1 MCPMD
6 ITNSI
11 ITASST
17 LLAVGI
23 TLYFTNRREKNNFLQ
38 DLKLKEYI
46 ELETFYVS
54 LLSSIEMAIR
64 YTERGENYK
73 DLFQEKSINS
83 AKANL
88 IAPEVINQKLNDV
101 SEAMFIW
108 SSYYRQNLP
117 SKIGDTGLG
126 MISNKNIE
134 FKEKVDKEYPK
145 LQKEIGLLVNLI
157 KQELNRQ
164 KEGLKK

>member
-73 DLFQEKSINS
+73 DLLVKTTRTCFRK
-83 AKANL
+83 
-88 IAPEVINQKLNDV
+88 NQL
-101 SEAMFIW
+101 
-108 SSYYRQNLP
+108 
-117 SKIGDTGLG
+117 T
-126 MISNKNIE
+126 
-134 FKEKVDKEYPK
+134 
-145 LQKEIGLLVNLI
+145 LQKPT
-157 KQELNRQ
+157 
-164 KEGLKK
+164 